1 MAVSDQSAYQGGIL
15 RLAIE
20 LSVKKKPA
28 KICFF
33 VKRSNRVA
41 AVAVIPAVKISANSG
56 WWYRRARLRPDAEVN
71 GGCLHPCD
79 CAPGSWRQN
88 TNIILPSGARQ

>member
-1 MAVSDQSAYQGGIL
+1 
-15 RLAIE
+15 
-20 LSVKKKPA
+20 
-28 KICFF
+28 
-33 VKRSNRVA
+33 
-41 AVAVIPAVKISANSG
+41 
-56 WWYRRARLRPDAEVN
+56 LRPDAEVN